1 MLISIYVYCLSI
13 CSYELPGAA
22 EFHWNRLKQARDNYI
37 RRLNGI
43 YESGLDKM
51 HVRHIIEYAY

>member
-1 MLISIYVYCLSI
+1 MSG
-13 CSYELPGAA
+13 PA
-22 EFHWNRLKQARDNYI
+22 EFHWGRLKQARDNYI

-51 HVRHIIEYAY
+51 NVSNILVT